1 MNKTIGK
8 ITATGLQQLDDL
20 LGGGLLP
27 GEIFL
32 LGGRP
37 GSGKTTL
44 AVKMALRSAAAHKT
58 RVLFYSLEMKICDI
72 ARKMDDISDK
82 QEHEYLCLPDDS
94 HPRKGTDNS
103 PARRVAKDVLIID
116 NPGVSINML
125 KKISEEMEAEL
136 LVIDYLQLMN
146 DGEKKRS
153 FPYDAVML
161 EIKELSGALEIPV
174 IILVQTGRSYSSI
187 ASPFKKC
194 EKYSDVIGY
203 IQDVGTFK
211 KKIRSMSIMKNR
223 RGDFKNIRIP
233 KFNRTGT
240 RYIDFGTL
248 GLKIGDEICFK
259 PTGEIFHVGSG
270 NGTPGNGGTLIRLPR
285 PEPRSGGS
293 LFSIRALTR
302 LLRDGNLP
310 YELDVYD
317 LWTYKGKTFREIY
330 EGIEKIEQIVKNRQR
345 RNQ

>member
-20 LGGGLLP
+20 LEGGLLP

-44 AVKMALRSAAAHKT
+44 AVKMVLRTAAAHKT
-58 RVLFYSLEMKICDI
+58 RVLFYSLETKICDI

-94 HPRKGTDNS
+94 HLKKGTDKS
-103 PARRVAKDVLIID
+103 PARRIAKDILIID
-116 NPGVSINML
+116 ESGISISTL
-125 KKISEEMEAEL
+125 KKISEEMEVEL
-136 LVIDYLQLMN
+136 LIIDYLQLMKY
-146 DGEKKRS
+146 GEKKRS
-153 FPYDAVML
+153 FPYDAVMR
-161 EIKELSGALEIPV
+161 EIKELSGTLKIPV
-174 IILVQTGRSYSSI
+174 VVVVQTGRSYSST

-223 RGDFKNIRIP
+223 RGDFKNIRLP
-233 KFNRTGT
+233 QFNRTGT

-259 PTGEIFHVGSG
+259 PTGEMFHVGSG
-270 NGTPGNGGTLIRLPR
+270 NGTPGNGGTIIHAS
-285 PEPRSGGS
+285 EPDSKGCS
-293 LFSIRALTR
+293 KFSIRALTR
-302 LLRDGNLP
+302 LLRNGNLP
-310 YELDVYD
+310 YELDVYA
-317 LWTYKGKTFREIY
+317 LWTYRGKTFREIF
-330 EGIEKIEQIVKNRQR
+330 GNR
-345 RNQ
+345 